1 MARIFIAIPSQARS
15 RRRCTQMSETEP
27 GAADFRRFLREY
39 PQARAEIDRVAAA
52 RTRANEEKEA
62 V

>member
-1 MARIFIAIPSQARS
+1 VLVL
-15 RRRCTQMSETEP
+15 

>member
-1 MARIFIAIPSQARS
+1 VLVLS
-15 RRRCTQMSETEP
+15 
-27 GAADFRRFLREY
+27 AADFRRFLRNY
-39 PQARAEIDRVAAA
+39 PSARAEIDRVAEE